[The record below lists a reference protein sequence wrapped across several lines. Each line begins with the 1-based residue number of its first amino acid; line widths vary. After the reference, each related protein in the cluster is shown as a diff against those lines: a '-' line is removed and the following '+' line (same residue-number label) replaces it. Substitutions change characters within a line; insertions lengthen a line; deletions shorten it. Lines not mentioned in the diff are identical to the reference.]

1 MSVHDKNTL
10 NQDMA
15 KGQNPDGT
23 MFVWL
28 YIDMYI
34 YIYRRSDP
42 PIFIRLNY
50 VEFPV
55 LKFYTYIFLTTWTGS
70 SCGPCCSQGAE
81 SQVCSCADWCKG
93 DSCGAQTDKGNG
105 HQGLNLALAHEE
117 ISYHNGVIS

>member
-28 YIDMYI
+28 YIDI

-42 PIFIRLNY
+42 PIFI
-50 VEFPV
+50 
-55 LKFYTYIFLTTWTGS
+55 IG
-70 SCGPCCSQGAE
+70 
-81 SQVCSCADWCKG
+81 
-93 DSCGAQTDKGNG
+93 
-105 HQGLNLALAHEE
+105 
-117 ISYHNGVIS
+117 

>member
-34 YIYRRSDP
+34 YIEDP
-42 PIFIRLNY
+42 ILLY
-50 VEFPV
+50 
-55 LKFYTYIFLTTWTGS
+55 LSG
-70 SCGPCCSQGAE
+70 
-81 SQVCSCADWCKG
+81 
-93 DSCGAQTDKGNG
+93 
-105 HQGLNLALAHEE
+105 
-117 ISYHNGVIS
+117 

>member
-28 YIDMYI
+28 YINI

-42 PIFIRLNY
+42 PIFI
-50 VEFPV
+50 
-55 LKFYTYIFLTTWTGS
+55 IG
-70 SCGPCCSQGAE
+70 
-81 SQVCSCADWCKG
+81 
-93 DSCGAQTDKGNG
+93 
-105 HQGLNLALAHEE
+105 
-117 ISYHNGVIS
+117 

>member
-28 YIDMYI
+28 YIDIYIYI

-42 PIFIRLNY
+42 PIFI
-50 VEFPV
+50 
-55 LKFYTYIFLTTWTGS
+55 IG
-70 SCGPCCSQGAE
+70 
-81 SQVCSCADWCKG
+81 
-93 DSCGAQTDKGNG
+93 
-105 HQGLNLALAHEE
+105 
-117 ISYHNGVIS
+117 